1 MKNFKKEPCMLK
13 TLDPNPTLSKDEYHA
28 RIGALKPL
36 VGSLQRQTRER
47 GLPVIIVFEG
57 WGAAGKGTIINDLIL
72 SMDPRGFNVFS
83 TQPPTE
89 EEILRPFLWRFWT
102 KLPEKGRMAMFDRSW
117 YGRVLG
123 DRVARTVK
131 KKALD
136 EAYDEINAFE
146 RQLSDDGAV
155 IIKFFLHISKPEQK
169 RRFKKLEAHDAT
181 SWRITQEDWNQHKRY
196 KKWEEAIESMFEKT
210 DSEKARWT
218 IVELRDRYYATV
230 KVFETVAAALQA
242 RIGGAAPGAKARP
255 PRLHAARRARA
266 AVLDAADVSQSL
278 DIKDYEQQLVQC
290 QKRMWDLEHELYR
303 KRLPVGI
310 VFEGW
315 DAAGKGGAIKRLAQ
329 GLDPRGYEVVPFAA
343 PNEVEKRHHYLWRFW
358 IKLPKAGH
366 ITIFDRSW
374 YGRVMV
380 ERIEGFCTEDQWRRA
395 YGEISETEAQWTH
408 FGMVLIKF
416 WLHIS
421 PEEQLKRF
429 TDRQDNPEKRWKIT
443 EEDWRNRKKWDAY
456 KKAVDDMILAT
467 NAPNARWTVVEAN
480 SKYYARIK
488 VLKTVIGTIEQA
500 L

>member
-1 MKNFKKEPCMLK
+1 MLK
-13 TLDPNPTLSKDEYHA
+13 TINPNRTLIKDEYHT
-28 RIGALKPL
+28 RIDTLKPV
-36 VGSLQRQTRER
+36 VGALQRQTRDL

-102 KLPEKGRMAMFDRSW
+102 KLPEKGRIALFDRSW

-123 DRVARTVK
+123 DRVAGIFK
-131 KKALD
+131 KKTLD
-136 EAYDEINAFE
+136 EAYGEINAFE
-146 RQLSDDGAV
+146 RQLTDDGAV
-155 IIKFFLHISKPEQK
+155 IIKFFLHITKSEQK
-169 RRFKKLEAHDAT
+169 RRFKKLEAHAAT
-181 SWRITQEDWNQHKRY
+181 SWRITQEDWIQHKRY
-196 KKWEEAIESMFEKT
+196 KKWEEAIEAMFEKT
-210 DSEKARWT
+210 DTEKAHWT
-218 IVELRDRYYATV
+218 IVESHDRYFATV
-230 KVFETVAAALQA
+230 KVFETVVAALQA
-242 RIGGAAPGAKARP
+242 RIDGMLPGAKPQP
-255 PRLHAARRARA
+255 PRPSPKLSAGRGARA
-266 AVLDAADVSQSL
+266 AGLDAVDVSRSL
-278 DIKDYEQQLVQC
+278 DVNDYEKQLTQC
-290 QKRMWDLEHELYR
+290 QKRMWNLEHELYR
-303 KRLPVGI
+303 KRLPVVI

-343 PNEVEKRHHYLWRFW
+343 PNEIEKRHHYLWRFW

-380 ERIEGFCTEDQWRRA
+380 ERIEKFCTEDQWRRA
-395 YGEISETEAQWTH
+395 YGEISETEAQWAH
-408 FGMVLIKF
+408 FGLVLIKF

-429 TDRQDNPEKRWKIT
+429 TDRQDNTEKQWKIT
-443 EEDWRNRKKWDAY
+443 EEDWRNRKKWDEY

-467 NAPNARWTVVEAN
+467 DAPNARWTVVEAN
-480 SKYYARIK
+480 SKFYARIK
-488 VLKTVIGTIEQA
+488 VLKTVIRTIEQA